1 MADAE
6 NYDAGSE
13 NSSQASEQ
21 EKAWALG
28 AQAEFEKQNYS
39 VAIQLLSKLE
49 SSRPQD
55 PKVIHNKA
63 IVNCFKAGL
72 TNIFQFRKALTSIAK
87 QLQCNLEDPKTLVDV
102 DQCYVFYNEAVT
114 LYCLRQYPKTLQILT
129 KIFSLVEQL
138 DESLARQVCF
148 LLAEVYL
155 RLNFPVKTLKMVHF
169 METSLLSHGAKL
181 KSTLP
186 LERERDKEKDCDGK
200 EDLKSSFGDELLIPP
215 GVRIRLQRLKI
226 RAHLSLSKIE
236 EAERE
241 LALLSEIDPENAAT
255 LFLKSKTLF
264 VKGNYAASLKQFRL
278 PEDDGL
284 FKERGES
291 DVVMYHNNT
300 GCVYH
305 AMGKY
310 HLACL
315 HFQKSL
321 NKSSELLAEFPKP
334 ATGDPICNRPLVTI
348 GSNYKYELLYNMGV
362 SLLYARKPAD
372 AFDCLIETVQLH
384 HRDPL
389 IWLRLAE
396 CCIQVHKPENRK
408 DFLLTERQ
416 REIVKATAGF
426 GSHRK
431 VVMSSRISNDDC
443 KSSENA
449 AIPVPTLEF
458 GTLALRNA
466 ELLLNKLTIPNS
478 TEDLGSK
485 DESDSKGK
493 PDLNVTLSEVS
504 TLSKLRKPEF
514 YRSLKNT
521 IIADTSYAAL
531 CLGDYL
537 TSLYKAE
544 ELLTQPHLSGN
555 HKLLGHLYAAESLV
569 LLNRINE
576 AVPHLHPENVTKL
589 SNFSPSESETTQYLP
604 HTSDWFPLSTQTA
617 KVVLQYNLSTV
628 YAMRGEYEKAGEL
641 VRQLWNAS
649 KSHGIDVPIQV
660 VTLALYVELQLGRTE
675 IARNIIKQHCPQYR

>member
-1 MADAE
+1 MADTE

-13 NSSQASEQ
+13 NSSHASEQ
-21 EKAWALG
+21 EKALALG
-28 AQAEFEKQNYS
+28 AQAEFEKKNYAA
-39 VAIQLLSKLE
+39 AIQLLSKLE

-72 TNIFQFRKALTSIAK
+72 TNISQLRKALTSIAK

-114 LYCLRQYPKTLQILT
+114 LYFLRQYPKTLQILT

-155 RLNFPVKTLKMVHF
+155 RLNFPIKTLKMVHF

-186 LERERDKEKDCDGK
+186 LERERDKEKDCEGK

-226 RAHLSLSKIE
+226 RANLSISKRE

-264 VKGNYAASLKQFRL
+264 VKANYAESLKQFKL

-334 ATGDPICNRPLVTI
+334 V
-348 GSNYKYELLYNMGV
+348 
-362 SLLYARKPAD
+362 
-372 AFDCLIETVQLH
+372 
-384 HRDPL
+384 
-389 IWLRLAE
+389 
-396 CCIQVHKPENRK
+396 
-408 DFLLTERQ
+408 
-416 REIVKATAGF
+416 
-426 GSHRK
+426 
-431 VVMSSRISNDDC
+431 
-443 KSSENA
+443 
-449 AIPVPTLEF
+449 
-458 GTLALRNA
+458 
-466 ELLLNKLTIPNS
+466 
-478 TEDLGSK
+478 
-485 DESDSKGK
+485 
-493 PDLNVTLSEVS
+493 
-504 TLSKLRKPEF
+504 
-514 YRSLKNT
+514 
-521 IIADTSYAAL
+521 
-531 CLGDYL
+531 
-537 TSLYKAE
+537 
-544 ELLTQPHLSGN
+544 SGN
-555 HKLLGHLYAAESLV
+555 NIHSWV
-569 LLNRINE
+569 D
-576 AVPHLHPENVTKL
+576 
-589 SNFSPSESETTQYLP
+589 F
-604 HTSDWFPLSTQTA
+604 
-617 KVVLQYNLSTV
+617 
-628 YAMRGEYEKAGEL
+628 
-641 VRQLWNAS
+641 
-649 KSHGIDVPIQV
+649 
-660 VTLALYVELQLGRTE
+660 VEM
-675 IARNIIKQHCPQYR
+675 IY

>member
-1 MADAE
+1 MADTE

-21 EKAWALG
+21 EKALALG
-28 AQAEFEKQNYS
+28 AQAEFEKKNYAA
-39 VAIQLLSKLE
+39 AIQLLSKLE

-72 TNIFQFRKALTSIAK
+72 TNISQLRKALTSIAK

-114 LYCLRQYPKTLQILT
+114 LYFLRQYPKTLQILT

-155 RLNFPVKTLKMVHF
+155 RLNFPIKTLKMVHF

-186 LERERDKEKDCDGK
+186 LERERDKEKDCEGK

-226 RAHLSLSKIE
+226 RANLSISKRE

-264 VKGNYAASLKQFRL
+264 VKANYAESLKQFKL

-334 ATGDPICNRPLVTI
+334 VSGDPISNRPLVTI

-408 DFLLTERQ
+408 DFRLTERQ

-431 VVMSSRISNDDC
+431 VILSSRISNDNC

-478 TEDLGSK
+478 TEDVGNK

-514 YRSLKNT
+514 YRNLKNT
-521 IIADTSYAAL
+521 IIADSSYAAL

-589 SNFSPSESETTQYLP
+589 SNFSPSESEITQHLP

-628 YAMRGEYEKAGEL
+628 YAMRGEYDKAGEL